1 MRRVRIGGETRAINA
16 CPASF
21 IVYDRAFA
29 GTGHTLDSDINAFM
43 AAGNNL
49 VLPMDAL
56 MRIEY
61 ALEASAVGVDVMPS
75 FDVWVNE
82 LPQDALSQFTIKRE
96 GEWVAD
102 LFNELRDTF
111 FRTEAEEDVGAAES
125 QDEA

>member
-1 MRRVRIGGETRAINA
+1 MRQVRIGGEVRTINA

-29 GTGHTLDSDINAFM
+29 GTGHTLDADINAFM

-111 FRTEAEEDVGAAES
+111 FRTEADEDMGAAES